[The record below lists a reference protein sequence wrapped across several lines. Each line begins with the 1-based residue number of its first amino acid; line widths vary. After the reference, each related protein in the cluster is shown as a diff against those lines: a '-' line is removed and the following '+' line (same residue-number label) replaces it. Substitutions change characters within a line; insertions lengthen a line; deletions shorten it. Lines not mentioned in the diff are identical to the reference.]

1 MENWIEII
9 SFTLPQDAYLVKG
22 RLESEGIEIIL
33 KDELTVQVYN
43 FYSNAIGGVK
53 LLVKECDYD
62 KAYTI
67 LVESKYIKVE
77 EKKEKKANKFMSN
90 FDRFSAKLP
99 LIGKSLLEF
108 RLIIVAFILLTIIIV
123 PIAVLSIPS
132 TFEKLTGTS
141 WYIESIYFNG
151 KEIKPNSYGLAI
163 VTNDNSYET
172 IYFSEKGDVNFPG
185 INSYSIPNKWE
196 LKNDSIIIKSNK
208 IITDNSNYDSIQ
220 SKVSSFYEGKY
231 KLEISENYF
240 KMKSSNI
247 IIIGRRY

>member
-22 RLESEGIEIIL
+22 SLESEGIEIIL
-33 KDELTVQVYN
+33 KDELTAQVNN

-53 LLVKECDYD
+53 LFVKECDYE
-62 KAYTI
+62 KAYRI
-67 LVESKYIKVE
+67 LVESKYIKLE
-77 EKKEKKANKFMSN
+77 EKKANKFLSN
-90 FDRFSAKLP
+90 FDRFTAKLP
-99 LIGKSLLEF
+99 LIGKSLLEL
-108 RLIIVAFILLTIIIV
+108 RLIIVAFILLTIIIA
-123 PIAVLSIPS
+123 PIVVLSLPS

-151 KEIKPNSYGLAI
+151 KEIKPSSYGLTI

-172 IYFSEKGDVNFPG
+172 IYFSENGNVNFPG

-196 LKNDSIIIKSNK
+196 LKNDSIIIKSYKNS
-208 IITDNSNYDSIQ
+208 TNNSNYDSIQ

-231 KLEISENYF
+231 KLEISEYSF

>member
-1 MENWIEII
+1 MENLIEII

-33 KDELTVQVYN
+33 KDELTAQVNN

-53 LLVKECDYD
+53 LLVKECDYE
-62 KAYTI
+62 KAYTL

-77 EKKEKKANKFMSN
+77 EKKPNKFLKN
-90 FDRFSAKLP
+90 FDKLSSKLP
-99 LIGKSLLEF
+99 LIGNSILELRLL
-108 RLIIVAFILLTIIIV
+108 IAVAILLTIIIV
-123 PIAVLSIPS
+123 PIAILSLPS
-132 TFEKLTGTS
+132 TAEKLTGS
-141 WYIESIYFNG
+141 NWYIESIYFNG
-151 KEIKPNSYGLAI
+151 KEIKPNSYGLTI

-172 IYFSEKGDVNFPG
+172 IYFSKNGNVNFPG
-185 INSYSIPNKWE
+185 INSYSVSNKWE
-196 LKNDSIIIKSNK
+196 LRNDSIIIKSKKNS
-208 IITDNSNYDSIQ
+208 TDNSNYDSIQ

-231 KLEISENYF
+231 KLEISENSF

>member
-33 KDELTVQVYN
+33 KDELTAQVNN

-53 LLVKECDYD
+53 LLVKECDYE

-77 EKKEKKANKFMSN
+77 EKKANKFLSN

-99 LIGKSLLEF
+99 LIGKSLLEL
-108 RLIIVAFILLTIIIV
+108 RLLIVASILLTIIIV
-123 PIAVLSIPS
+123 PIVVLSLPS

-151 KEIKPNSYGLAI
+151 KEIKPNSYGLTI

-172 IYFSEKGDVNFPG
+172 IYFSENGDVNFPG
-185 INSYSIPNKWE
+185 INSYSIPSKWE
-196 LKNDSIIIKSNK
+196 LRNDSIVIKSNK
-208 IITDNSNYDSIQ
+208 NSTYNSNYDSIQ

-231 KLEISENYF
+231 KLEISENSF